1 MTSFCIHFVRDLY
14 WFEYRVTEFSLDV
27 MTSDNHDTLK
37 HKFKNPSSIGTLET
51 KTLVA
56 SEVRDMTEMFGICG
70 IFFFLW

>member
-1 MTSFCIHFVRDLY
+1 MLEIYTDLSI
-14 WFEYRVTEFSLDV
+14 EVTEFSLDV

-51 KTLVA
+51 TTLVA

-70 IFFFLW
+70 IFFSLVNILN